1 MDKSQCLNIF
11 NQKLREFVNDLIAVF
26 PNDTDLYSFKTSLNM
41 IGLVNERQMLDL
53 FIRFVHKSYKTQILN
68 RDESFFLT
76 HTYNDEISHAGDN
89 NMTNQLIAK
98 IKSYW
103 ADMSPENKGIVWTY
117 FEVLIRL
124 AEKYVSLK

>member
-1 MDKSQCLNIF
+1 MDKTQCLNLF
-11 NQKLREFVNDLIAVF
+11 NQKLKEFVNDLIAVF
-26 PNDTDLYSFKTSLNM
+26 PSDTDLYSFKTSLGM
-41 IGLVNERQMLDL
+41 IGLVNERQMMDL
-53 FIRFVHKSYKTQILN
+53 FVRFVHNSYKTRILS

-76 HTYNDEISHAGDN
+76 HAYTEEISHTGDHS
-89 NMTNQLIAK
+89 MTNQLIAK

-103 ADMSPENKGIVWTY
+103 SEMSVDNKEVVWKY